1 MQWPVTAYPPKSK
14 LCTKLANIRNE
25 TACQNISCYLLLI
38 DTLLDKVK
46 VSTWNRTCAEVSAR
60 TWLLG
65 VVETKAKVDSFPD
78 LGDKL
83 TLPVSALLQT
93 LSVFLVSIPFSAIGI
108 MYRSKD
114 ITNQLLSSDLPQSN
128 DFRLSS

>member
-1 MQWPVTAYPPKSK
+1 MESNV
-14 LCTKLANIRNE
+14 RGG
-25 TACQNISCYLLLI
+25 
-38 DTLLDKVK
+38 
-46 VSTWNRTCAEVSAR
+46 SAR

>member
-1 MQWPVTAYPPKSK
+1 MGLGKARPYQCPPLWGFVVKPF
-14 LCTKLANIRNE
+14 
-25 TACQNISCYLLLI
+25 LI
-38 DTLLDKVK
+38 DL
-46 VSTWNRTCAEVSAR
+46 
-60 TWLLG
+60 
-65 VVETKAKVDSFPD
+65 DSFPD